1 MKLTTIDGTLR
12 LTNNGSLEMFFL
24 GTGSAFVKKNFQ
36 NNAIVIKGKDHLLI
50 DCGSQCPG
58 ALTSYNLS
66 VLNIQNVFATHSHS
80 DHIGGMEELAL
91 MHRYVDKT
99 RPRILITDEYKK
111 LLWEESL
118 KGGLS
123 YGENRPTPYNAGSP
137 GGYLTFDDYFEQIH
151 PTLLEEEPRPLWE
164 ANVGSINIKFF
175 RTMHMPDSVPSWRE
189 SAWSTGVLID
199 NRILF
204 PGDTRFD
211 RELLE
216 YMQKKYNIEWI
227 FHDVQ
232 GYTGGV
238 HAGIEELKTLDAETK
253 KKMILCHYAD
263 NFASYDAKADGF
275 AALAKRGMYYDF
287 GMSEDAASGQAAS
300 EEAVTTAIESP
311 VEKATATPQAAA
323 TAPAIA

>member
-1 MKLTTIDGTLR
+1 MQSRVEFAALLHHNLNMLREIKLTTIDGTLR
-12 LTNNGSLEMFFL
+12 LTNSGSLEMFFL

-36 NNAIVIKGKDHLLI
+36 NNVIVIKGKDHLLI

-66 VLNIQNVFATHSHS
+66 VLNIHNVFASHSHS

-99 RPRILITDEYKK
+99 RAKIVITDEYKK

-118 KGGLS
+118 KGGLA

-137 GGYLTFDDYFEQIH
+137 GGFLTFDDYFEQIT
-151 PTLLEEEPRPLWE
+151 PKLLESEPRPLWE
-164 ANVGSINIKFF
+164 ANVGSINLKIF

-211 RELLE
+211 KELLE

-238 HAGIEELKTLDAETK
+238 HAGIEELKTLDSETK

-263 NFASYDAKADGF
+263 NFASYDVKADGF
-275 AALAKRGMYYDF
+275 AALAKRGIYYDF
-287 GMSEDAASGQAAS
+287 GFS
-300 EEAVTTAIESP
+300 EEPVKQEEEKVSEMAI
-311 VEKATATPQAAA
+311 
-323 TAPAIA
+323 